1 MYMRKTLKIL
11 HTLAACGIIGGILV
25 YMILL
30 LGAPKETP
38 AAYADLRES
47 IAMVS
52 NYVLIPS
59 LALVLVSGLLSMAV
73 HHPFLNKRW
82 AWFKAALGIL
92 MFKGVLAV
100 VGTHA
105 DYAAAVSRK
114 IANGEAPADEL
125 ATALTYE
132 WDTLWVVMAISV
144 VNVILGVWR
153 PRLERRRPV
162 SSGIAVEARTG
173 TPKVSVR
180 SAPERQRRPAA

>member
-30 LGAPKETP
+30 LGAPQGTP

-105 DYAAAVSRK
+105 DHAAAVSRK
-114 IANGEAPADEL
+114 IANGEAPAAGGGR
-125 ATALTYE
+125 ATVFL
-132 WDTLWVVMAISV
+132 
-144 VNVILGVWR
+144 
-153 PRLERRRPV
+153 
-162 SSGIAVEARTG
+162 
-173 TPKVSVR
+173 
-180 SAPERQRRPAA
+180 